1 MRYYAVI
8 SLWCNLTIY
17 NQTKRLYFTVL
28 KKQIEKPEYGK
39 GKPYNDYELGFYCT
53 ENSKRCKTLF
63 VRALH
68 YRYNTIRYNNRISC
82 RIMIIIMTFYLCIS

>member
-39 GKPYNDYELGFYCT
+39 GKPYNDYGLGFYFT
-53 ENSKRCKTLF
+53 ENIKIVKD
-63 VRALH
+63 AKH
-68 YRYNTIRYNNRISC
+68 YLLEHFIIDTTQYA
-82 RIMIIIMTFYLCIS
+82 IIIGYRAEL